1 MFYSIKVNFV
11 IGSNEL
17 SIKVLNSIDFS
28 KKKKKKKKKK
38 NKKKK
43 KKKWLRF
50 FRRKTQELIYNISI
64 HTKIN

>member
-28 KKKKKKKKKK
+28 KKKKKKKDYI
-38 NKKKK
+38 NIKKKK
-43 KKKWLRF
+43 KKKMA
-50 FRRKTQELIYNISI
+50 
-64 HTKIN
+64 KIL